1 MKQLIHRIFFATD
14 FSPSS
19 AHTFR
24 IALEWADTC
33 DAALDI
39 VHVTGVLPTV
49 DLDSEVANIYI
60 REQEKHSRLKLSELE
75 NQAKARLTVVQTHLL
90 EGMPAEEIT
99 NFAKSSKADLIVT
112 GTHGWTGLDRVMM
125 GSVAERV
132 ICNAPCPVLSVRD
145 QDSVVGET
153 AHAAAP
159 TPSYSM
165 PKHILFP
172 LDFSDCSLDAFEYGI
187 NVAKWCD
194 ASITLLHAMEP
205 FSYSLDFTLAHPA
218 EDREY
223 QNKFKSR
230 LQELTNVCTSEGLT
244 ANYMM
249 KSKPASESIL
259 DGLKETDADLIVMGT
274 HGRQGLRRL
283 MMGNVAAAVLRQS
296 STMVLTVK
304 SPKFKM
310 SAVSQEQEN
319 VEDSKS

>member
-1 MKQLIHRIFFATD
+1 MIQFIHRILFATD

-19 AHTFR
+19 ARTLR

-33 DAALDI
+33 QALLDI

-60 REQEKHSRLKLSELE
+60 REQEKHSRSKLSELE
-75 NQAKARLTVVQTHLL
+75 SQAKGKLEVVQSHLL

-99 NFAKSSKADLIVT
+99 SYAKTSKADLIIT

-145 QDSVVGET
+145 RENDVGET
-153 AHAAAP
+153 PDATAP
-159 TPSYSM
+159 TQSYSM
-165 PKHILFP
+165 PKQILFP

-187 NVAKWCD
+187 NIAKWCD

-218 EDREY
+218 EDRAY
-223 QNKFKSR
+223 QEKIKTR

-259 DGLKETDADLIVMGT
+259 DGLKETGADLVVMGT

-304 SPKFKM
+304 SPKFKFTP
-310 SAVSQEQEN
+310 ATREQEN
-319 VEDSKS
+319 V